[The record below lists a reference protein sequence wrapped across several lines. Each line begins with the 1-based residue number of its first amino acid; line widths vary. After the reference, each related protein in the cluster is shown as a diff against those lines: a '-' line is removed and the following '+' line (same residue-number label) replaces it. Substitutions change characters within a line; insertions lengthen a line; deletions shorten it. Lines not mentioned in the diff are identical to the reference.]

1 MKSSAKSKA
10 VMAALWIMPLAAV
23 ILSFCVGRYSLSLH
37 EFRQAS
43 ISFLSSGVNSNNVE
57 TVIFKLR
64 LPRILAAL
72 IIGGALATSGATYQ
86 SIFRNPLVS
95 PDLLGASA
103 GAGLGACIAIIMHAN
118 TVMIQ
123 LFAFAGGIAAVAL
136 TSFISSLLLKRKDVI
151 LVYVLIGMVMNT
163 MLQAGISIT
172 KYIADPYDGL
182 QTITFWLMGSLAK
195 VKLSEVWVLGA
206 VVLIGIIPI
215 MTNRWK
221 INLLS
226 FNDEEAM
233 AIGLDT
239 KRIRLILLLC
249 STLIIS
255 ASVAVSG
262 LIGWVGL
269 VIPHAVRILVGA
281 NNKLLIPAS
290 FLLGST
296 YLLFIDDISRA
307 LMSTEIPIGILTSLI
322 GAPVFIVL
330 LLKGRSGWRG

>member
-10 VMAALWIMPLAAV
+10 VITVLCILPFVAV
-23 ILSFCVGRYSLSLH
+23 LLSFCVGRYSLSLR
-37 EFRQAS
+37 EFVEAS
-43 ISFLSSGVNSNNVE
+43 ISFLSSGVNSNNAE
-57 TVIFKLR
+57 TVVFKLR

-103 GAGLGACIAIIMHAN
+103 GAGFGACLAIIMHAN
-118 TVMIQ
+118 TLIIQ
-123 LFAFAGGIAAVAL
+123 LVAFAGGIVAVAL
-136 TSFISSLLLKRKDVI
+136 TSLISNLLLKRKDVI
-151 LVYVLIGMVMNT
+151 LVYVLIGMVINT

-172 KYIADPYDGL
+172 KYIADPFGDL

-195 VKLSEVWVLGA
+195 VKLSEVWIL
-206 VVLIGIIPI
+206 VVIVMIGIIPI

-233 AIGLDT
+233 AMGLDT
-239 KRIRLILLLC
+239 KKIRLILLLF
-249 STLIIS
+249 STLLIS
-255 ASVAVSG
+255 TSVAVGGIIS
-262 LIGWVGL
+262 WVGL

-296 YLLFIDDISRA
+296 YLVLVDDISRA

-322 GAPVFIVL
+322 GAPVFIIL
-330 LLKGRSGWRG
+330 LLKGWSGWR